1 MGNGFEA
8 LVRAA
13 APLWAAEGEL
23 IEGYFASSERTV
35 ATDLH
40 WLRAQCGKELV
51 DGVELRRDALAGLA
65 DDLGDPGARARAI
78 GEAQELV
85 EELAHLDAFATAYG
99 TIRGPADPELTSSS
113 VRDAARWPE
122 NVALAALRARDRAR
136 SPRLGSIAQAFTEGG
151 CATLY
156 AAGMALAGTA
166 RDDAIARACAAVY
179 EDEVHHMRAG
189 AGGLAD
195 AVLDGA
201 EWAELTDMVVGQL
214 RARLPMRDAQFAG
227 LADPAR
233 LDALLAG
240 AARPRP
246 ADLARVGLSG
256 SGVGAP

>member
-113 VRDAARWPE
+113 VRDAPAGPRTSPWPPS
-122 NVALAALRARDRAR
+122 VPRSRPLT
-136 SPRLGSIAQAFTEGG
+136 SPRVHRPGVHRGWVRHPLRR
-151 CATLY
+151 
-156 AAGMALAGTA
+156 GMALAGTA